1 MDIEVDSQDV
11 IKVVLQFL
19 KENNLHKSMK
29 ALQEE
34 SNVSLNVVDNLDKL
48 ISDIHNG
55 SLVLITS
62 LHHFFAFYYICC
74 I

>member
-11 IKVVLQFL
+11 IKVILQFL
-19 KENNLHKSMK
+19 KENNLHKTMK

-48 ISDIHNG
+48 ISDIHHG
-55 SLVLITS
+55 SLV
-62 LHHFFAFYYICC
+62 
-74 I
+74 